1 MLHLDP
7 RVEGTL
13 QERIQQIVTAGILT
27 GRFKPGERLPSSR
40 KLAEHLGIS
49 RITVTLAYTELV
61 ANDYL
66 EARGRSGYF
75 VSLTAPQL
83 PDLRQSE
90 PSADSEI
97 DWNRRIGQHFS
108 GLSTLG
114 RPADWQR
121 FRFPFI
127 YGQTDPALFDHGNWR
142 LCAIRALGVKDFD
155 ALTADHYERDD
166 PMLIDRIVSQI
177 LPRRGIAARPEEVLL
192 TMGAQNALWITAQ
205 VLLTQR
211 RKAAVEAPCYP
222 GLRDILDQTRCHMVQ
237 VPVDGEGL
245 PPDLL
250 QGDEDAVFITPSHQ
264 APTGSTM
271 PTERRRALLERAGR
285 DDFLV
290 VEDDY
295 DFEMSFWRSPSP
307 ALKSLDAEGRVIYI
321 GSFSKSIFPGL
332 RLGYLVAPEPFIRE
346 ARALRALVLRH
357 PPGHIQRTTAYFL
370 SLGYYDAQL
379 NRMSRAFKRRRLEME
394 EAIGREGLTIAGHGA
409 QGGSSFWLR
418 APQGVDTRELAHTL
432 RARSVLIEPGSAFFN
447 GEAPDHQ
454 HFRLSYSSIRS
465 KMISEGIAEIGAALS

>member
-1 MLHLDP
+1 
-7 RVEGTL
+7 
-13 QERIQQIVTAGILT
+13 
-27 GRFKPGERLPSSR
+27 
-40 KLAEHLGIS
+40 
-49 RITVTLAYTELV
+49 
-61 ANDYL
+61 
-66 EARGRSGYF
+66 
-75 VSLTAPQL
+75 
-83 PDLRQSE
+83 
-90 PSADSEI
+90 
-97 DWNRRIGQHFS
+97 
-108 GLSTLG
+108 
-114 RPADWQR
+114 
-121 FRFPFI
+121 
-127 YGQTDPALFDHGNWR
+127 
-142 LCAIRALGVKDFD
+142 VKDFD